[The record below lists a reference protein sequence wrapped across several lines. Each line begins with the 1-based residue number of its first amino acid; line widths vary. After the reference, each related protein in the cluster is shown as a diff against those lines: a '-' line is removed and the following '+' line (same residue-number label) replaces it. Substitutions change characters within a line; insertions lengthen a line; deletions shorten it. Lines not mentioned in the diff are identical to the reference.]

1 MFSHPKFMLI
11 FQVSKL
17 LLQATLII
25 SSLTQIQCLN
35 FSYSSFSPAD
45 ANDFVRLNSSI
56 INNVIQISPVTAD
69 ASGRILYK
77 EPLKLWDKLKGTKS
91 SFTSTFVINIKPQ
104 TSPGG
109 EGSAFI
115 LTDSTTLPSNSAG
128 QWLGIVNV
136 STINRQDIVAVE
148 FDTRKSD
155 SEDLDDNHVGVD
167 VQNIYSI
174 KQESLASHGANLS
187 SSEDITARIQYD
199 AKSDKISVFVSLT
212 SEQNMGNPVLS
223 AELDLSEHLPQDVF
237 VGFSGSTG
245 EYVQV
250 NAVKSWDFI
259 SFETRV
265 KGSVNLVWLW
275 ILIPF
280 IVVILLGG
288 FAYLLYRRYKNR
300 MKENDNDELEIEK
313 EIQRS
318 SSAPQKFRL
327 KELKAATG
335 NFNGNNKLG
344 SGGFGTVYKGI
355 LRKDEFVAVKR
366 ILKNTR
372 HGKQDF
378 IAEVTSISN
387 LHHKNLVK
395 LLGWCYES
403 NELLLVYEF
412 MPNGSLDKFIFTNTS
427 PNDTII
433 PTLTWETRHNI
444 ICGVARALDY
454 LHNCCEKRVI
464 HRDIKAS
471 NIMLDS
477 EFNAR
482 LGDFGLARTI
492 QLNEKT
498 HHSTKGIAGT
508 PGYMAPECFHTG
520 KATVETDI
528 YAFGVLILE
537 VVCGRKPGHQTE
549 ENNYNCSI
557 VEWVWEHHR
566 MGTITDVVD
575 FRLDKDFDKD
585 QAQCILVLGLAC
597 CHPNPFER
605 PSMRI
610 ALQVL
615 TGEVAAPTVPIEKP
629 AFMWPAMAPIA
640 VIREDMDSSI
650 SGGQLTATMDLSGR

>member
-1 MFSHPKFMLI
+1 MPF

-17 LLQATLII
+17 LLQATLIV

-35 FSYSSFSPAD
+35 FSYPSFSPAD

-56 INNVIQISPVTAD
+56 IDNVIQVSPVTAD

-109 EGSAFI
+109 EGLAFI
-115 LTDSTTLPSNSAG
+115 LTDSTTLPINSAG
-128 QWLGIVNV
+128 QWLGIVN
-136 STINRQDIVAVE
+136 
-148 FDTRKSD
+148 
-155 SEDLDDNHVGVD
+155 
-167 VQNIYSI
+167 
-174 KQESLASHGANLS
+174 QESLASHGVNLS

-212 SEQNMGNPVLS
+212 RTSEQNMGNPVLS
-223 AELDLSEHLPQDVF
+223 TELDLSEHLPQDVF
-237 VGFSGSTG
+237 IGFSGSTG

-288 FAYLLYRRYKNR
+288 FGYLLYRRYKNR

-327 KELKAATG
+327 KELKAAT
-335 NFNGNNKLG
+335 
-344 SGGFGTVYKGI
+344 
-355 LRKDEFVAVKR
+355 
-366 ILKNTR
+366 
-372 HGKQDF
+372 
-378 IAEVTSISN
+378 
-387 LHHKNLVK
+387 
-395 LLGWCYES
+395 
-403 NELLLVYEF
+403 
-412 MPNGSLDKFIFTNTS
+412 
-427 PNDTII
+427 
-433 PTLTWETRHNI
+433 
-444 ICGVARALDY
+444 
-454 LHNCCEKRVI
+454 
-464 HRDIKAS
+464 
-471 NIMLDS
+471 
-477 EFNAR
+477 
-482 LGDFGLARTI
+482 
-492 QLNEKT
+492 
-498 HHSTKGIAGT
+498 
-508 PGYMAPECFHTG
+508 
-520 KATVETDI
+520 
-528 YAFGVLILE
+528 
-537 VVCGRKPGHQTE
+537 
-549 ENNYNCSI
+549 
-557 VEWVWEHHR
+557 EWVWQHHR

-605 PSMRI
+605 PSMRT

-615 TGEVAAPTVPIEKP
+615 TGEVAAPSVPIEKP
-629 AFMWPAMAPIA
+629 AFMWPAMAPNPIA